1 MRFSKTHSEYQGQ
14 SYILG
19 KTTIAF
25 LDPPEKMHVT
35 FVGYSWKIQGI
46 FYIQYSR
53 NIIWD
58 YSPEFLRE
66 FFSNIP
72 RIDVPGIFHEYIFAR
87 W

>member
-1 MRFSKTHSEYQGQ
+1 MRFSKTHSEYQ